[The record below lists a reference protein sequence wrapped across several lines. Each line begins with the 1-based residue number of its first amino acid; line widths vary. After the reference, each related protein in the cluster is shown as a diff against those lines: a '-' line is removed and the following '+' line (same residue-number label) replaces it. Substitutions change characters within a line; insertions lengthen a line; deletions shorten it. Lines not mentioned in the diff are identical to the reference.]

1 MDEMSEKFLNQFGVK
16 DLGDI
21 MENGNDGNEFLGRI
35 TSCNKVS
42 EYLNLLSVLNQLYKK
57 ASLIGAISTGVLPS
71 VFPSL
76 FLALNG
82 GPQNQN
88 AA

>member
-1 MDEMSEKFLNQFGVK
+1 MDEMSEKFLNKFGVR

-42 EYLNLLSVLNQLYKK
+42 KIKYSHI
-57 ASLIGAISTGVLPS
+57 SLIIIDD
-71 VFPSL
+71 
-76 FLALNG
+76 N
-82 GPQNQN
+82 N
-88 AA
+88 